1 MLDERMRV
9 ENYRDVGEWVNV
21 LAGEQI
27 LRPGTL
33 LRGGSIQSLTSLEV
47 IGHPRTI
54 LNLQFNPDPVWEGVT
69 NIHLPSPRE
78 AGDVYE
84 TSLSDVRR
92 WLRAVLTALEEG
104 ARTPVYVH
112 CHSGRDRTG
121 VVIAALLR
129 VLGVDEEVI
138 VLEYTAS
145 DGVPGEQTIR
155 RSLADIGDPGEF
167 FHGLEP
173 SPLRSLFMM

>member
-1 MLDERMRV
+1 MLDERV
-9 ENYRDVGEWVNV
+9 PVDNFRDVGEWVNV

-33 LRGGSIQSLTSLEV
+33 LRGGSIRTLTSLEA

-54 LNLQFNPDPVWEGVT
+54 LNLQSNPDPVWDGVI
-69 NIHLPSPRE
+69 NLHLPSPRE

-84 TSLSDVRR
+84 TSLREVRH
-92 WLRAVLTALEEG
+92 WLRLVLAALAERG
-104 ARTPVYVH
+104 RTPLYVH

-121 VVIAALLR
+121 VVIAAILL
-129 VLGVDEEVI
+129 VLDVDQEII

-155 RSLADIGDPGEF
+155 RSLAEIGESASF
-167 FHGLEP
+167 FERLELH
-173 SPLRSLFMM
+173 PLRRLFLA